1 MNYYL
6 LTTNYTPEVNTS
18 CFYLTSRAFMTCVC
32 CLEDI
37 KKSVLQ
43 YNGLSEVIQASQ
55 FNMGQRSVEKMHN
68 MYRIQKTLKNSSDTP

>member
-1 MNYYL
+1 
-6 LTTNYTPEVNTS
+6 
-18 CFYLTSRAFMTCVC
+18 MTCVC

-68 MYRIQKTLKNSSDTP
+68 MYRIQKTLKNGSDTP